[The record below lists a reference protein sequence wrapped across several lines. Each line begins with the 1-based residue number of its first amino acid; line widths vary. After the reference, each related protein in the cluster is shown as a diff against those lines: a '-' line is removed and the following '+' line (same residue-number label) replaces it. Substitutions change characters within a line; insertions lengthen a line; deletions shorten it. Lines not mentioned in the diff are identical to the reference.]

1 MIFELLAVVK
11 SVQVSI
17 LGLGLALRGSEG
29 SMTRALSVMRHE
41 QRRLHWQFYFGLFF
55 FHIATACFCAAI
67 FDVPTKIVCI
77 SCLVCSFGWMVL
89 DCQSVAQKLWLPP
102 AASLWRS
109 EVDRRPSSRR
119 GVRCSCTG
127 ALIPQASTPSRPS
140 SLADGASSAPTRLG
154 GQQRVGTPPSGGGGG
169 GGGGMPERS
178 LGRRGS
184 RRGSFVDRLRL
195 PDPLTGS
202 FRHREYVKATPVA
215 EATMHRGLRSDLSGA
230 TAAAATPS
238 GTLSGAS
245 AVRHP
250 DEYAVRHLISATV
263 YDWASQQTAQW
274 RCRGQ
279 QTVQAA
285 LSNADWFRPGG
296 GHRNEF
302 SATRLDAAEQRAPLT
317 ADAQRPSSSTRGNA
331 VASRRV
337 GGSGATGATVSSS
350 SQTPVQKVRRRFLFS
365 PPASGKSGA
374 SGRSEGGT
382 PTQRG
387 APRAVDARG
396 RCAGSRAEHHAAED
410 DDRRRHPWYGEC
422 RGRAWPAKGA
432 PLMQ

>member
-1 MIFELLAVVK
+1 M
-11 SVQVSI
+11 S
-17 LGLGLALRGSEG
+17 
-29 SMTRALSVMRHE
+29 
-41 QRRLHWQFYFGLFF
+41 
-55 FHIATACFCAAI
+55 
-67 FDVPTKIVCI
+67 
-77 SCLVCSFGWMVL
+77 
-89 DCQSVAQKLWLPP
+89 
-102 AASLWRS
+102 
-109 EVDRRPSSRR
+109 
-119 GVRCSCTG
+119 
-127 ALIPQASTPSRPS
+127 
-140 SLADGASSAPTRLG
+140 
-154 GQQRVGTPPSGGGGG
+154 
-169 GGGGMPERS
+169 
-178 LGRRGS
+178 
-184 RRGSFVDRLRL
+184 
-195 PDPLTGS
+195 
-202 FRHREYVKATPVA
+202 
-215 EATMHRGLRSDLSGA
+215 
-230 TAAAATPS
+230 
-238 GTLSGAS
+238 TLSGAS

-337 GGSGATGATVSSS
+337 GGSGATGATLSSS

-387 APRAVDARG
+387 APRAVDAR
-396 RCAGSRAEHHAAED
+396 AG
-410 DDRRRHPWYGEC
+410 
-422 RGRAWPAKGA
+422 GA
-432 PLMQ
+432 PAVAPNITRQRTMTDDAIRGMGNVVDALGLPRELP